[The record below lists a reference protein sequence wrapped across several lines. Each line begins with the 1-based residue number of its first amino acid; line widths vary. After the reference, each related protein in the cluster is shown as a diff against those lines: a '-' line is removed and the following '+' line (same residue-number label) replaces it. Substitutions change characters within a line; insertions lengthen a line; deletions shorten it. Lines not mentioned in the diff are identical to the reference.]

1 MDKLYFQWHITNL
14 CNYRCKHCYQDRF
27 DDKEDLD
34 WQGIKKIADTII
46 RYALENKKRIVINI
60 TGGEPFL
67 KKELFLLL
75 DYLEPKTA
83 IEKFVIITNGS
94 LLDEQTI
101 EKLKNCSK
109 LKEIK
114 FSLEAADPL
123 TNDAIRAKGSYAKVF
138 KAIQLLK
145 EKTKISSILM
155 FTAFKSNL
163 KELPLLFNLAKEKGI
178 SGIIIER
185 FFPLGRGRNISGE
198 LLESDDWYNLNKEL
212 LKLDNFSFNLEDL
225 LTYRAFW
232 IRIFPK
238 KIELFGASCN
248 VGKDS
253 FCIMPNA
260 DIYPCRRFIL
270 KLGNLLENSL
280 DEIINSEIL
289 KRIIETRKR
298 GRCADCDI
306 KGCSSCPALSYLLTG
321 DWTKED
327 FQCWYKRDVSLSL

>member
-14 CNYRCKHCYQDRF
+14 CNYRCKHCYQDIF
-27 DDKEDLD
+27 DETQDLD
-34 WQGIKKIADTII
+34 WQGIKKIVDKVIE
-46 RYALENKKRIVINI
+46 YALENRKRIVINI

-75 DYLEPKTA
+75 DYLELKEP
-83 IEKFVIITNGS
+83 IEKLAIITNGS

-101 EKLKNCSK
+101 EKLKNYPK

-114 FSLEAADPL
+114 FSLEGAEPL

-138 KAIQLLK
+138 EAIQLLK

-155 FTAFKSNL
+155 FTAFKSNI
-163 KELPLLFNLAKEKGI
+163 KELSLLFNLAKEKGI

-185 FFPLGRGRNISGE
+185 FFPLGRGRKISEE

-232 IRIFPK
+232 IKIFPK
-238 KIELFGASCN
+238 KIELFGAPCN
-248 VGKDS
+248 VGKDA

-260 DIYPCRRFIL
+260 DVYPCRRFIL

-289 KRIIETRKR
+289 KSIIEAKKR

-306 KGCSSCPALSYLLTG
+306 KYCFGCPALAYLLTG
-321 DWTKED
+321 DWRKED
-327 FQCWYKRDVSLSL
+327 FQCWYKKDVRLPL

>member
-27 DDKEDLD
+27 DDQEDLN
-34 WQGIKKIADTII
+34 WQGLKRVSDKILH
-46 RYALENKKRIVINI
+46 YALRNRKKIVINI

-67 KKELFLLL
+67 KEELFLLL
-75 DYLEPKTA
+75 DYLDSKEQIQKL
-83 IEKFVIITNGS
+83 VIITNGS
-94 LLDEQTI
+94 LLDEKKI
-101 EKLKNCSK
+101 DMLKRYRK

-114 FSLEAADPL
+114 FSLEGATAL
-123 TNDAIRAKGSYAKVF
+123 TNDIIRGRGSYEKVMR
-138 KAIQLLK
+138 AVQLIK
-145 EKTKISSILM
+145 EKTNLSCLIM
-155 FTAFKSNL
+155 FTAFKSNI
-163 KELPLLFNLAKEKGI
+163 KELPLLFNLAKDKGFC
-178 SGIIIER
+178 GIIIER
-185 FFPLGRGRNISGE
+185 FFPLGRGKAISQE
-198 LLESDDWYNLNKEL
+198 LLESEDWYNLNKEL

-225 LTYRAFW
+225 LIYRAFW
-232 IRIFPK
+232 IKIFPK
-238 KIELFGASCN
+238 KIEILGAPCN
-248 VGKDS
+248 VGKDA

-289 KRIIETRKR
+289 KRIIETRKK

-321 DWTKED
+321 DWSKED
-327 FQCWYKRDVSLSL
+327 FQCWYKRDVKLPL